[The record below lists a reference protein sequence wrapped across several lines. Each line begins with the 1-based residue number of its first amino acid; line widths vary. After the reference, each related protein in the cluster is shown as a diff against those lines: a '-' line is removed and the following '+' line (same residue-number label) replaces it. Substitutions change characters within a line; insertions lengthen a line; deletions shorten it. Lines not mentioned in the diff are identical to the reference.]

1 MNIKMKILI
10 SAALL
15 VGAACLGSLN
25 YSKESTDRNTTVFP
39 RKTDRNT
46 TMIDPNSIFENV

>member
-39 RKTDRNT
+39 QKTDRNT

>member
-10 SAALL
+10 STALL

-25 YSKESTDRNTTVFP
+25 YSQESTDRNTTVFP
-39 RKTDRNT
+39 QKTDRNT
-46 TMIDPNSIFENV
+46 TMIDPNSTIKN

>member
-10 SAALL
+10 STALL

-25 YSKESTDRNTTVFP
+25 YSQESTDRNTTIFP
-39 RKTDRNT
+39 QKTDRNT
-46 TMIDPNSIFENV
+46 TMIDRNTTSLNR

>member
-10 SAALL
+10 STALL

-25 YSKESTDRNTTVFP
+25 YSQESTDRNTTVFP
-39 RKTDRNT
+39 QKTDRNT
-46 TMIDPNSIFENV
+46 TMIDRNTTSLNR